1 MQAKGYEVVD
11 DVGEGPAAA
20 LEADAVVVGVRPG
33 HVAEALTLA
42 RVLRE
47 QPSPRARGEQ
57 VVVALSSAMT
67 WALTPPTGDGR
78 AFSAADEGSRR
89 AAPGAQ
95 AALEAERVLLRAARP
110 GLVRTYAVTS
120 GVPYGLGEAPE
131 GFGALFRG
139 AWEVGHAPYSGA
151 GDNVVPTIHVHDLA
165 EYVASVVAAPPARQG
180 VLVAADGGRDTLR
193 TIAAAVGA
201 SLHGDAA
208 HPPSEEALEAA
219 LLTEESP
226 DETLDLAVNLR
237 LSATALDP
245 MPTLRFPLGLAAHA
259 AEVREEFLE
268 AHNLQPLKILIVAPP
283 ASGGSKIASS
293 LSQQYSLP
301 LIRREEALAELEEAS
316 DKLKESVTAQLGED
330 GTGQVEAADLAA
342 LYRAAV
348 ARSLRAN
355 KGYVLD
361 SFPDSLAAAQTVFSS
376 GDESG
381 GGAGDNGDKGGEGEG
396 GGEKAPMDEGGEAPV
411 EDANGGESAAD
422 SAEPPAEAGDEAQDA
437 LLAPAL
443 NLFPG
448 AVILCHCE
456 PDALESR
463 AESTE
468 ESMDVFRKKVEE
480 YNEHRK
486 FDVEDATERLRLA
499 QEERKQLAADEA
511 ERRRAER
518 EASGAEGEGEGAQE
532 SGEAAGGEAEEEEE
546 LVGNAADGGL
556 CAFLKAGGAEVL
568 EGDTT
573 KTSVTDVTTKIVSAL
588 GPAHNFVGLKP
599 SSPRANTNKKS
610 RGRGS
615 EIPSL
620 SEKQLLD
627 GEPPAEDPR
636 SGTEA
641 PRSPGPGAG
650 PPSEDEALLTRPL
663 EGYLMGQVMPAV
675 TEGLLELCK
684 QRPEEPIAFMGHF
697 LRERKAGAEASVAG
711 STR

>member
-1 MQAKGYEVVD
+1 MGA
-11 DVGEGPAAA
+11 GEGPAAA
-20 LEADAVVVGVRPG
+20 LEADAVVVGVRAG

-57 VVVALSSAMT
+57 VVVALSSALT

-95 AALEAERVLLRAARP
+95 AALEAERVLLREARP
-110 GLVRTYAVTS
+110 GLVRTYSVTS

-139 AWEVGHAPYSGA
+139 AWEVGHAPYSGT
-151 GDNVVPTIHVHDLA
+151 GDNAVPTIHVLDLA

-208 HPPSEEALEAA
+208 APPSEEALEAA
-219 LLTEESP
+219 LLAEDSP
-226 DETLDLAVNLR
+226 DEALDLAVNLR

-245 MPTLRFPLGLAAHA
+245 MPTLRFPLGLATHA

-268 AHNLQPLKILIVAPP
+268 AHNLQPLKILVVAPP
-283 ASGGSKIASS
+283 ASGGSGIAAS
-293 LSQQYSLP
+293 LSRQYSLP

-316 DKLKESVTAQLGED
+316 DELKESVTAQLGED
-330 GTGQVEAADLAA
+330 GAGQVEAADLAA

-348 ARSLRAN
+348 ARALRSN

-361 SFPDSLAAAQTVFSS
+361 SFPDSLAAAQTVFSA

-381 GGAGDNGDKGGEGEG
+381 GGAGDNGDEGGEGEG
-396 GGEKAPMDEGGEAPV
+396 GGEKAPTDEGGEAPV
-411 EDANGGESAAD
+411 EGANGGESAAD
-422 SAEPPAEAGDEAQDA
+422 STEPPAAAEGEAQDA
-437 LLAPAL
+437 LQAPAL

-448 AVILCHCE
+448 AVVLCHCE

-468 ESMDVFRKKVEE
+468 QSMDVFRKKVEE

-486 FDVEDATERLRLA
+486 FDVEDATERLRVA
-499 QEERKQLAADEA
+499 REERKQLAAEEE

-518 EASGAEGEGEGAQE
+518 EASGVEGEGEGAQE
-532 SGEAAGGEAEEEEE
+532 GGEAAGGEAEQEEGEEEA
-546 LVGNAADGGL
+546 VGNAADGGL
-556 CAFLKAGGAEVL
+556 CAFLKEGGAEVL

-573 KTSVTDVTTKIVSAL
+573 KTSVSDVTTKIVSAL
-588 GPAHNFVGLKP
+588 GPAHNFVGLMP
-599 SSPRANTNKKS
+599 SSPRANNNKKS
-610 RGRGS
+610 RSRS
-615 EIPSL
+615 EIPPL
-620 SEKQLLD
+620 SEKQLQD
-627 GEPPAEDPR
+627 GESPAEDPWR
-636 SGTEA
+636 GTEA

-697 LRERKAGAEASVAG
+697 LRERKAGAEAPAAG
-711 STR
+711 SAR